1 MALVQLTQANKDTL
15 KSDPNFKSF
24 LVNQVRAKAE
34 NYLGLADFPS
44 QQQALN
50 LGYARAI
57 RTNLDIVA
65 SDAHILDFMLIQ
77 MAVRGLAQYDNAAQ
91 GTITDQTIAYL
102 SGAGTPVGFIV
113 DDYFI
118 EKTKNN

>member
-1 MALVQLTQANKDTL
+1 MALTQLTQADKDSL
-15 KSDPNFKSF
+15 KADPNFKAF

-34 NYLGLADFPS
+34 NYLGLNDFPS

-50 LGYARAI
+50 LAYSRAI
-57 RTNLDIVA
+57 RSNLDMVA
-65 SDAHILDFMLIQ
+65 SDSHLVDFMLIQ
-77 MAVRGLAQYDNAAQ
+77 MAVRGLAQYDNSVQ
-91 GTITDQTIAYL
+91 GTITDKTTAYL
-102 SGAGTPVGFIV
+102 AGAGTPVGFIV